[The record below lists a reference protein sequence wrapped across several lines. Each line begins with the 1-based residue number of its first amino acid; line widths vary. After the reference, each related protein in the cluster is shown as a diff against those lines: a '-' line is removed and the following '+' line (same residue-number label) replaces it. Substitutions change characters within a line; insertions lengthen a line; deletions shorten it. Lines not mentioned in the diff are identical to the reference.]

1 MTIISKVD
9 ISSLTFL
16 DAISKLRSATD
27 DRLPKIV
34 GEVSNEDIA
43 RSFDVLHDNVCFKVL
58 ELLDSDRLI
67 NVLSLLPDYSLSNV
81 LSWKNNK
88 ILIYTL
94 TALSMNNDSK
104 MLCKVLSA
112 LDAEAMS
119 SSFSNLGD
127 VTLSRILTEL
137 ISNDTTTSIIVN
149 QINLTISAL
158 ISCNRL
164 LSTFEGMA
172 GESLAAMFPLINDSQ
187 LDKVMS
193 LMSKGMLYRV
203 FSQLNNVNLG
213 YILSKVNC
221 LSVVRVLL

>member
-1 MTIISKVD
+1 MTITSKVD

-16 DAISKLRSATD
+16 NAVDKLRSATD

-34 GEVSNEDIA
+34 NETSNADIA

-67 NVLSLLPDYSLSNV
+67 SVLSLLPDYSLTNV

-88 ILIYTL
+88 ILIYIL

-104 MLCKVLSA
+104 LLYRVLSV
-112 LDAEAMS
+112 LDAETTAS
-119 SSFSNLGD
+119 VFSNLGD
-127 VTLSRILTEL
+127 ITLSRILTEL
-137 ISNDTTTSIIVN
+137 ISSDVLDRLLVN
-149 QINLTISAL
+149 QINSTISAL

-172 GESLAAMFPLINDSQ
+172 GESLAEIFPLISNST
-187 LDKVMS
+187 LDKVMP
-193 LMSKGMLYRV
+193 LMSKGMLYRI
-203 FSQLNNVNLG
+203 FSQLDNINLG
-213 YILSKVNC
+213 YILSRVNI